1 MKWIVGVS
9 LVAVFVGMAATMT
22 IPAQTIT
29 PDQAIL
35 RLFPSETHGIA
46 FFDVA
51 ALRNAPLVQEALT
64 QRTVPPR
71 LASRLGELEAATGFK
86 PERDVD
92 RVTVGRL
99 GAGEMLAIVEA
110 RYDKFKFEQFLN
122 DKGLQSEAYMGRSVY
137 VHDKS
142 AVSFIDN
149 LIIAG
154 NNSGVKKAIEQL
166 SLPGGVLL
174 GSDLM
179 NAIQAIE
186 SGNQVWGV
194 GQFSIDRLPSRL
206 AGRAGTAGPALELL
220 KTLQGG
226 TYQMRVD
233 QDVHARATGSFSSA
247 DSAKTIGDMARG
259 FIALAKF
266 RVASQADL
274 LHALDGV
281 QIQNSGSSVVVSIE
295 EPGDLLKK
303 LRDSRK
309 LRQ

>member
-1 MKWIVGVS
+1 
-9 LVAVFVGMAATMT
+9 MAATMT

-35 RLFPSETHGIA
+35 RLFPSETQGIA

-51 ALRNAPLVQEALT
+51 ALRNAPFVQEVLAA
-64 QRTVPPR
+64 RTFPPR
-71 LASRLGELEAATGFK
+71 FASRLGELEAATGFK

-92 RVTVGRL
+92 RVTFGKL
-99 GAGEMLAIVEA
+99 GAREMLAIVEA

-122 DKGLQSEAYMGRSVY
+122 DKGLQSEAYMGRAVY
-137 VHDKS
+137 SHDKS

-154 NNSGVKKAIEQL
+154 NTSGVKKAIEQL

-174 GSDLM
+174 RSDLM

-194 GQFSIDRLPSRL
+194 GQFSIDRIPNRL
-206 AGRAGTAGPALELL
+206 AGRAGPAGPALELL
-220 KTLQGG
+220 KTFQGG

-233 QDVHARATGSFSSA
+233 QDVHVRATGSFSDA
-247 DSAKTIGDMARG
+247 DSAKTISDMARG
-259 FIALAKF
+259 VIALAKF

-281 QIQNSGSSVVVSIE
+281 QIQNSGSSVVVNIE
-295 EPGDLLKK
+295 EPGDLLKR
-303 LRDSRK
+303 LRDSRT
-309 LRQ
+309 RR